1 MGQLQPIPLYHSL
14 ELVADEPAPPRAR
27 RRVRRAT
34 RRVRAILLIGA
45 LATAF
50 ISACA
55 RGTRL
60 DMQCRQARETCTR
73 LEAEIGELVV
83 AGSVLTEPS
92 RVQHTALTTGLIA
105 LSAADKVAVTPALLP
120 RSAELRDGEP
130 AAPPPQLAAWA
141 DLGTLNR

>member
-1 MGQLQPIPLYHSL
+1 MGQPEPIPLYHSL
-14 ELVADEPAPPRAR
+14 ELVADEPAPPRPR
-27 RRVRRAT
+27 RRVRRTT

-50 ISACA
+50 ISACVQ
-55 RGTRL
+55 GTRL

-83 AGSVLTEPS
+83 AESVLTEPS
-92 RVQHTALTTGLIA
+92 RVQHIALTKGFVGLPASDRIA
-105 LSAADKVAVTPALLP
+105 VSPALLP
-120 RSAELRDGEP
+120 QSADLRDGEP

-141 DLGTLNR
+141 NLGTFSR